1 MTAPISSV
9 KKTNYNIM
17 ALRGAAID
25 DMEYVETFG
34 LDPSLA
40 YTPALNDEMLEV
52 AFQQNIE
59 RGMDEKEARQIRD
72 THAQGIKRLLAANGM
87 LPSSKS

>member
-1 MTAPISSV
+1 MTANTSSAE
-9 KKTNYNIM
+9 KKNYNIM
-17 ALRGAAID
+17 ALRGASID

-52 AFQQNIE
+52 AYQENISN
-59 RGMDEKEARQIRD
+59 GMDESEAKKIRD

-87 LPSSKS
+87 LPSK